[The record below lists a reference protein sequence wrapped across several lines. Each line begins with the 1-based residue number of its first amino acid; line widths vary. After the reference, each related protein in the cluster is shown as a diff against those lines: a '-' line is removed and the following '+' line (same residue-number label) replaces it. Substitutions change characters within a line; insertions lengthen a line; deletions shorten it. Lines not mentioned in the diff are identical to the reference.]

1 MSPSAEPQ
9 PRGVGRPGTPG
20 VIHDLGYRP
29 YAGPRQAEGQIA
41 LALFVTGL
49 RNAFGLG
56 RSGKSK
62 LLPFILLGLNLL
74 PALIIVAI
82 MVFTRLDELPISYAA
97 YAGQTQMLLSVF
109 AAAQAPI
116 LFSRDLRHGSIV
128 LYLARPLRSATY
140 ALMRWC
146 SLTAALLIFL
156 VTPILVLLLGAVLSE
171 ADLTDQLTESGLAVL
186 VALLLAGMLASV
198 TGVISAWST
207 RRGFGVVASIAVL
220 LFGYGA
226 VAAVQAIAYDE
237 GADRIGEYAG
247 LLAPYALYRGICAS
261 VLDSSVD
268 AITAPQGALM
278 ETAYV
283 GVAVLILLG
292 GLALLMWRYRKA
304 AAR

>member
-1 MSPSAEPQ
+1 M
-9 PRGVGRPGTPG
+9 TPESRSG

-29 YAGPRQAEGQIA
+29 YAGIRQAEGRIA

-74 PALIIVAI
+74 PALILVAV
-82 MVFTRLDELPISYAA
+82 MVFTNLDELPIGYAA

-146 SLTAALLIFL
+146 SLTVALLIFL
-156 VTPILVLLLGAVLSE
+156 VTPIVVLLLGALLSE
-171 ADLTDQLTESGLAVL
+171 ADVVDQLTEAGWAVL
-186 VALLLAGMLASV
+186 AAVLLAGMLASV

-220 LFGYGA
+220 LFGYGMI
-226 VAAVQAIAYDE
+226 AAVQAIAYDE
-237 GADRIGEYAG
+237 ASDRVGEYAG
-247 LLAPYALYRGICAS
+247 LLAPYSLYRGIAAG
-261 VLDSSVD
+261 VLDSSID
-268 AITAPQGALM
+268 AITPPSGAPMQAL
-278 ETAYV
+278 Y
-283 GVAVLILLG
+283 VAVALLVVLG
-292 GLALLMWRYRKA
+292 GIGLLVWRYRRA